1 MHCTLVDMEIVV
13 TEEKE
18 NPFLKRKE
26 LKLRLKHLDSST
38 PSKADVV
45 KDLASKYSVADNQI
59 VIDYIYSLK
68 GLSES
73 IVKVKILEGA
83 K

>member
-1 MHCTLVDMEIVV
+1 MLCTLVDMEIIV

-26 LKLRLKHLDSST
+26 LKLRLKHPSSTT
-38 PSKADVV
+38 PSKADIV
-45 KDLASKYSVADNQI
+45 KELASKYSVADNQ
-59 VIDYIYSLK
+59 VAIDYIYSLK

-73 IVKVKILEGA
+73 VVKVKILQETQ
-83 K
+83 

>member
-1 MHCTLVDMEIVV
+1 MEITV

-26 LKLRLKHLDSST
+26 LKLRLKHLSSAT
-38 PSKADVV
+38 PAKADIV
-45 KDLASKYSVADNQI
+45 KELAAKYSVADDQI
-59 VIDYIYSLK
+59 VINYVYSVK

-73 IVKVKILEGA
+73 IAKVKILQGA